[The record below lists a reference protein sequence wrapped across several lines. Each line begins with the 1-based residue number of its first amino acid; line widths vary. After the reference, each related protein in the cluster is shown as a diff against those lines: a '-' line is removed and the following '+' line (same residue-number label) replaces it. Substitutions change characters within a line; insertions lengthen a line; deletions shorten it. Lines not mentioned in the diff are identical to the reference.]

1 MGAVY
6 TSMELCIALDEL
18 IFTKDAIVVLVKGFE
33 NLCQLRFFLLIRKL
47 GCEEGHNCLLEF

>member
-6 TSMELCIALDEL
+6 TSMELRVALDEL

-47 GCEEGHNCLLEF
+47 GC